1 MTNRKSKFSTRIFLH
16 SLLSNLLVTAG
27 VFALTSMFLLFSK
40 KQLQYAAFISCGLFF
55 ISEFT
60 VDYLLTYAI
69 SSKIEK
75 DIEKFESEKM
85 TSIEEKTQLFKSIMH
100 FPYKKSIL
108 NFLYGFI
115 AFSTVAFIYNKIP
128 AIGINVRTALA
139 SIIPCAFGAYISSI
153 LSFTLSENI
162 TNTIAENLIHSG
174 IDENTIYSKNLL
186 GVKRE
191 STGLSLLS
199 RIILYIFIPTI
210 FANLTSYL
218 ILKQGYMV
226 TNNIVIGVR
235 SQILRTIMVNLIYLV
250 SNSILVF
257 LLFKH
262 ISKSTEKLRSST
274 TELLTSGKT
283 NIELK
288 TSLGDQIQYNIF
300 LLDKI
305 IRHYDQL
312 IGYFSEIGNDIF
324 KSTESLSS
332 ISKEI
337 SAVSQ
342 DQSADVKEILT
353 TMEDSNSLSK
363 NISTRISEVSNGTDK
378 TKYEVSEAF
387 YLLKETI
394 QQLTEINSSNQTV
407 IDGIKALGKK
417 IDSINDIVAI
427 IRDIASQTKIIA
439 FNAELESV
447 RAGKAGR
454 NFHIVAA
461 EIRRLANNSVA
472 SIDEIQNYI
481 TNIQEASHSLI
492 SFSEKNMENIA
503 SETSLTK
510 ELELQFTGIMQSSNE
525 TNSKANEITNIIEQQ
540 TNSFNQIVITLRQ
553 ISVGIESFSLSTNT
567 ITDTVDE
574 MKFVAEKLS
583 NFNLSNNEIKE
594 ES

>member
-16 SLLSNLLVTAG
+16 TFLSNLLVTVG

-40 KQLQYAAFISCGLFF
+40 KQLQYAAFISSGLFF
-55 ISEFT
+55 ITEFT
-60 VDYLLTYAI
+60 IDYLFTYAI

-75 DIEKFESEKM
+75 EIEKFESEKM
-85 TSIEEKTQLFKSIMH
+85 TSIEEKTQLFKAIMH
-100 FPYKKSIL
+100 FPYKKAIL

-115 AFSTVAFIYNKIP
+115 TLASVAFVYIKVP
-128 AIGINVRTALA
+128 AIGINVNTALA
-139 SIIPCAFGAYISSI
+139 SIVPCAFGAYISAI

-174 IDENTIYSKNLL
+174 IDETIIYTKNIL
-186 GVKRE
+186 GTTRE
-191 STGLSLLS
+191 STGLSFLS
-199 RIILYIFIPTI
+199 RIILYLFIPTI
-210 FANLTSYL
+210 FANLTSYM
-218 ILKQGYMV
+218 ILKQGYIV
-226 TNNIVIGVR
+226 TNNIVIGIQ
-235 SQILRTIMVNLIYLV
+235 SQIIRTIMVNVIYLF

-257 LLFKH
+257 MLFKH
-262 ISKSTEKLRSST
+262 LSKSSEKLRIST

-305 IRHYDQL
+305 IRHYDKL
-312 IGYFSEIGNDIF
+312 MGYFSDIGTDIL

-342 DQSADVKEILT
+342 DQSADVKEILS

-363 NISTRISEVSNGTDK
+363 NISTRIGEVSNGTDK

-394 QQLTEINSSNQTV
+394 QQLTEINTSNQTV

-439 FNAELESV
+439 FNAELEAV

-481 TNIQEASHSLI
+481 TNIQEASHALI
-492 SFSEKNMENIA
+492 TFSEKNMENIA
-503 SETSLTK
+503 SETSITK

-525 TNSKANEITNIIEQQ
+525 TNSKANEITNIIDQQ

-553 ISVGIESFSLSTNT
+553 ISVGIESFSVSTST

-574 MKFVAEKLS
+574 MKFVAGKLS
-583 NFNLSNNEIKE
+583 NFNLSNNEIRE

>member
-1 MTNRKSKFSTRIFLH
+1 
-16 SLLSNLLVTAG
+16 
-27 VFALTSMFLLFSK
+27 
-40 KQLQYAAFISCGLFF
+40 
-55 ISEFT
+55 
-60 VDYLLTYAI
+60 
-69 SSKIEK
+69 
-75 DIEKFESEKM
+75 
-85 TSIEEKTQLFKSIMH
+85 
-100 FPYKKSIL
+100 
-108 NFLYGFI
+108 
-115 AFSTVAFIYNKIP
+115 
-128 AIGINVRTALA
+128 
-139 SIIPCAFGAYISSI
+139 
-153 LSFTLSENI
+153 
-162 TNTIAENLIHSG
+162 
-174 IDENTIYSKNLL
+174 
-186 GVKRE
+186 
-191 STGLSLLS
+191 
-199 RIILYIFIPTI
+199 
-210 FANLTSYL
+210 
-218 ILKQGYMV
+218 
-226 TNNIVIGVR
+226 
-235 SQILRTIMVNLIYLV
+235 MVNLIYLV